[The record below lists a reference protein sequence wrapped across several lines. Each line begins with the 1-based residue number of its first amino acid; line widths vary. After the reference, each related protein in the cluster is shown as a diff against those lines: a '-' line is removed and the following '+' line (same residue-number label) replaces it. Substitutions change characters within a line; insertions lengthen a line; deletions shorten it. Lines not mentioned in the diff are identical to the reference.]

1 MTCKFPGLSSAHPD
15 IRHVLCITSDQGQ
28 KGGSIMSTK
37 RIVCGV
43 TASTRAQQAA
53 LEAAM
58 LASKTEAELVYVH
71 VVDVALLKSRMTDP
85 LCSIFLEESLV
96 KLGMQI
102 VDHAAQIAKT
112 EGVSAEKYLVKG
124 NARKALQKITRE
136 LGADLLVTGGQDGKA
151 IFREV
156 LKLTGVEN
164 HIPERECASEDE
176 GCRHQAS

>member
-1 MTCKFPGLSSAHPD
+1 
-15 IRHVLCITSDQGQ
+15 
-28 KGGSIMSTK
+28 MSTK

-58 LASKTEAELVYVH
+58 LARKKEAELVYVH
-71 VVDVALLKSRMTDP
+71 VVDVAFLKSHMTDP

-96 KLGMQI
+96 RLGMQI

-112 EGVSAEKYLVKG
+112 EGVSADKYLVKG

-136 LGADLLVTGGQDGKA
+136 LGADLLVTGGRDGKT

-164 HIPERECASEDE
+164 PMPERECASEEE